1 MTQTAKTLV
10 FANLVLSVVFLAWA
24 VGLFTNE
31 VPWHTPPA
39 GDGPK
44 VEGMVAQLQ
53 ARIKTLTDARDPADQ
68 RWGETYVQVQGGERL
83 RADAHKYYA
92 DLLRSIRTGD
102 VADIKPP
109 VQELAFNG
117 PALDIRKR
125 NGRPPV
131 TINGENAL
139 SITGYHARIQQT
151 IKDYQTAQATI
162 DQLGK
167 ETKALTEQINGVPA
181 AKPLAPTLAE
191 KGLRVQIREQQELV
205 KGLQLEEQYL
215 RSPLT
220 YYTLQREQL
229 RQRQAALAGRIGE
242 LKPSITASAR

>member
-10 FANLVLSVVFLAWA
+10 FVNLVLSIVFLAWA

-31 VPWHTPPA
+31 VPWHSPPP

-44 VEGMVAQLQ
+44 VEGMIAQLQ
-53 ARIKTLTDARDPADQ
+53 ARIKELTDARDPADQ
-68 RWGETYVQVQGGERL
+68 RWGMTYKTVQDTEIH
-83 RADAHKYYA
+83 RADAQKYYA
-92 DLLRSIRTGD
+92 ALLGSIRTGD
-102 VADIKPP
+102 VPEIKPP

-117 PALDIRKR
+117 PALDIKKL

-139 SITGYHARIQQT
+139 SIAGYHARIQQT

-162 DQLGK
+162 DQLGR
-167 ETKALTEQINGVPA
+167 ETKALTEQINGVTPGI
-181 AKPLAPTLAE
+181 PRAPTLAE
-191 KGLRVQIREQQELV
+191 KGLRVQIREQQDLV
-205 KGLQLEEQYL
+205 HGLQLEEQYL

-229 RQRQAALAGRIGE
+229 RQRQAALANRLGE
-242 LKPSITASAR
+242 LKPAVTAAR